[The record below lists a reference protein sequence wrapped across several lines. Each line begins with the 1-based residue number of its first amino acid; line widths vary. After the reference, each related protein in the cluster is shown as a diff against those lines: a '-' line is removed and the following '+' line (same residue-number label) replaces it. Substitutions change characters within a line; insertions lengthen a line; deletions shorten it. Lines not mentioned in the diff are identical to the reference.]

1 MSGRGIGLGFGF
13 LAFVSASV
21 AAAQG
26 NLDQGKT
33 AAQLYASA
41 CATCHKSPPS
51 ISKAGWFF
59 GLESFLREHYT
70 SNRESAA
77 ILAAYLDGQEK
88 ALAQSQR
95 GRLARHT
102 GQTRPAESANEFGE
116 NIPRPPADIPDVRR

>member
-1 MSGRGIGLGFGF
+1 MSRIRLGLGF
-13 LAFVSASV
+13 LAFAFASS

-26 NLDQGKT
+26 NLDQGKS

-51 ISKAGWFF
+51 ASNSRWLF

-70 SNRESAA
+70 SSRESAA
-77 ILAAYLDGQEK
+77 ILAAYLKGQEK
-88 ALAQSQR
+88 ASADSQR

-102 GQTRPAESANEFGE
+102 GQT
-116 NIPRPPADIPDVRR
+116 